1 MDIEQRTA
9 ALTTAY
15 IHSYNLALK
24 EVKNPNLAA
33 QIATAVIMVIDLNA
47 PKQSVNPLELLFAQM
62 ATAAQQQREES
73 EENNHDRT
81 EQKMQKI
88 NAWVQRVNKNSLEV
102 QDKLV
107 IAGATM
113 EMLEKLEPIYDKYNP
128 EGGGKKPW
136 RTR

>member
-47 PKQSVNPLELLFAQM
+47 PKQSVNPLVFAQM

-81 EQKMQKI
+81 EDAE
-88 NAWVQRVNKNSLEV
+88 N
-102 QDKLV
+102 
-107 IAGATM
+107 
-113 EMLEKLEPIYDKYNP
+113 
-128 EGGGKKPW
+128 
-136 RTR
+136 

>member
-1 MDIEQRTA
+1 MDIEQRAKT
-9 ALTTAY
+9 LTTAY

-81 EQKMQKI
+81 EDAE
-88 NAWVQRVNKNSLEV
+88 N
-102 QDKLV
+102 
-107 IAGATM
+107 
-113 EMLEKLEPIYDKYNP
+113 
-128 EGGGKKPW
+128 
-136 RTR
+136 

>member
-1 MDIEQRTA
+1 MDFSQRTQ

-33 QIATAVIMVIDLNA
+33 QIATAVIMVIDLNT
-47 PKQSVNPLELLFAQM
+47 PKQQAINPLELLFAQM

-81 EQKMQKI
+81 EDAE
-88 NAWVQRVNKNSLEV
+88 N
-102 QDKLV
+102 
-107 IAGATM
+107 
-113 EMLEKLEPIYDKYNP
+113 
-128 EGGGKKPW
+128 
-136 RTR
+136 

>member
-62 ATAAQQQREES
+62 ATAAQRQREES

-81 EQKMQKI
+81 EDAE
-88 NAWVQRVNKNSLEV
+88 N
-102 QDKLV
+102 
-107 IAGATM
+107 
-113 EMLEKLEPIYDKYNP
+113 
-128 EGGGKKPW
+128 
-136 RTR
+136 

>member
-1 MDIEQRTA
+1 MDIEQRAKT
-9 ALTTAY
+9 LTTAY

-47 PKQSVNPLELLFAQM
+47 PKQSVNPLELLFTQM

-81 EQKMQKI
+81 EDAE
-88 NAWVQRVNKNSLEV
+88 N
-102 QDKLV
+102 
-107 IAGATM
+107 
-113 EMLEKLEPIYDKYNP
+113 
-128 EGGGKKPW
+128 
-136 RTR
+136 

>member
-47 PKQSVNPLELLFAQM
+47 PKQSVNPLELLFTQM

-81 EQKMQKI
+81 EDAE
-88 NAWVQRVNKNSLEV
+88 N
-102 QDKLV
+102 
-107 IAGATM
+107 
-113 EMLEKLEPIYDKYNP
+113 
-128 EGGGKKPW
+128 
-136 RTR
+136 

>member
-24 EVKNPNLAA
+24 EVKKPNLAA

-81 EQKMQKI
+81 EDAE
-88 NAWVQRVNKNSLEV
+88 N
-102 QDKLV
+102 
-107 IAGATM
+107 
-113 EMLEKLEPIYDKYNP
+113 
-128 EGGGKKPW
+128 
-136 RTR
+136 

>member
-24 EVKNPNLAA
+24 EVKNQNLAA
-33 QIATAVIMVIDLNA
+33 QIAMAVIMVIDLNA

-81 EQKMQKI
+81 EDAE
-88 NAWVQRVNKNSLEV
+88 N
-102 QDKLV
+102 
-107 IAGATM
+107 
-113 EMLEKLEPIYDKYNP
+113 
-128 EGGGKKPW
+128 
-136 RTR
+136 

>member
-47 PKQSVNPLELLFAQM
+47 PKQSVNPLELLFAQI
-62 ATAAQQQREES
+62 ATAAQQQKKES
-73 EENNHDRT
+73 EENNHDGT
-81 EQKMQKI
+81 EDAE
-88 NAWVQRVNKNSLEV
+88 N
-102 QDKLV
+102 
-107 IAGATM
+107 
-113 EMLEKLEPIYDKYNP
+113 
-128 EGGGKKPW
+128 
-136 RTR
+136 

>member
-9 ALTTAY
+9 ALTMAY

-81 EQKMQKI
+81 EDAE
-88 NAWVQRVNKNSLEV
+88 N
-102 QDKLV
+102 
-107 IAGATM
+107 
-113 EMLEKLEPIYDKYNP
+113 
-128 EGGGKKPW
+128 
-136 RTR
+136 

>member
-62 ATAAQQQREES
+62 ATAAQQQKKES
-73 EENNHDRT
+73 E
-81 EQKMQKI
+81 
-88 NAWVQRVNKNSLEV
+88 
-102 QDKLV
+102 
-107 IAGATM
+107 
-113 EMLEKLEPIYDKYNP
+113 
-128 EGGGKKPW
+128 
-136 RTR
+136 

>member
-9 ALTTAY
+9 ALTTVY

-81 EQKMQKI
+81 EDAE
-88 NAWVQRVNKNSLEV
+88 N
-102 QDKLV
+102 
-107 IAGATM
+107 
-113 EMLEKLEPIYDKYNP
+113 
-128 EGGGKKPW
+128 
-136 RTR
+136 

>member
-24 EVKNPNLAA
+24 GVKNPNLAA

-81 EQKMQKI
+81 EDAE
-88 NAWVQRVNKNSLEV
+88 N
-102 QDKLV
+102 
-107 IAGATM
+107 
-113 EMLEKLEPIYDKYNP
+113 
-128 EGGGKKPW
+128 
-136 RTR
+136 

>member
-62 ATAAQQQREES
+62 ATAAQQQKKES
-73 EENNHDRT
+73 EENNHDGT
-81 EQKMQKI
+81 EDAE
-88 NAWVQRVNKNSLEV
+88 N
-102 QDKLV
+102 
-107 IAGATM
+107 
-113 EMLEKLEPIYDKYNP
+113 
-128 EGGGKKPW
+128 
-136 RTR
+136 